1 MPVII
6 VLNIKSLVMKT
17 NFHGLYSSKIF
28 FLLAFFA
35 SVLVQPGFAQDASQQ
50 SSLSQL
56 LPTYYGIKDAL
67 VNGDA
72 NTAASKAAEF
82 AKTIKAVDM
91 KTLSKTDMT
100 VFMSLQDKLAEDAT
114 HIASNKDIKHQREHF
129 ASFSTNLFTLAKGVK
144 LTGQPVY
151 YDYCPM
157 KKAYWL
163 SGDAAIKNPYFGS
176 TMLTCG
182 KVTETL
188 K

>member
-1 MPVII
+1 
-6 VLNIKSLVMKT
+6 MKT
-17 NFHGLYSSKIF
+17 NSHKLYSSL

-35 SVLVQPGFAQDASQQ
+35 FTQVQSVFAQDASQQ
-50 SSLSQL
+50 SSLSHL
-56 LPTYYGIKDAL
+56 LPSYYGIKDAL
-67 VNGDA
+67 VNSDA
-72 NTAASKAAEF
+72 NAAASKAAEF

-91 KTLSKTDMT
+91 KALSKTDMT
-100 VFMSLQDKLAEDAT
+100 VFMSLQDKLAEDAS
-114 HIASNKDIKHQREHF
+114 HIAGNKDVKHQREHF
-129 ASFSTNLFTLAKGVK
+129 ASLSTNLFTLAKGVK
-144 LTGQPVY
+144 LSSEPLY

-176 TMLTCG
+176 AMLTCG